1 MPQTRN
7 TTNRRPREE
16 SFFDYSLLIAVIA
29 LCCFGLVMV
38 YSSSAYSCA
47 IDPNVNDPTYYLKR
61 QGEFMLLGFVAMF
74 VVTFVIARLPYKW
87 YPRLAALGYLV
98 AFALMMAVDFIPG
111 FGKESH
117 GKKRWFMIGGR
128 TLFQPSEFV
137 KVVIILCI
145 AVFLY
150 QIGKNLDKKF
160 GKALFLTAVIV
171 IPLDALVII
180 NNLSTGLII
189 LGITF
194 IMLFVAN
201 EKRGFFLVIAT
212 LIGAAAFVAVHAAKQ
227 LVDMGLLQFYQ
238 AERIL
243 VWQDPWAYPLD
254 GGFQVLQGLYAIGS
268 GGLFGKGLGNS
279 IQKLGFIPESQNDMI
294 FSIICEELGIF
305 GAVSVILLFLFLI
318 WRLVVIANNSP
329 DLLGS
334 LMVVGIMAHISIQVI
349 LNIAVVT
356 NSIPNTGVTLPFISY
371 GGTSILFLMVEM
383 GIALGVSARIRVE
396 TDV

>member
-7 TTNRRPREE
+7 TTYRRPREA

-38 YSSSAYSCA
+38 YSASAYSCA
-47 IDPNVNDPTYYLKR
+47 IDPKVNDPAYYLKR
-61 QGEFMLLGFVAMF
+61 QGEFMLLGFVAM
-74 VVTFVIARLPYKW
+74 VVVSRIDYHW
-87 YPRLAALGYLV
+87 YSRLAALGYAA
-98 AFALMMAVDFIPG
+98 AFLLMVLVDFVPG

-117 GKKRWFMIGGR
+117 GKKRWFMIAGR
-128 TLFQPSEFV
+128 TLFQPSELV
-137 KVVIILCI
+137 KVVVILCL

-150 QIGKNLDKKF
+150 HIGKNLDKKF
-160 GKALFLTAVIV
+160 GKALLLLAAIV
-171 IPLDALVII
+171 VPIDALVII

-189 LGITF
+189 LGIAF
-194 IMLFVAN
+194 VMVFVAS
-201 EKRGFFLVIAT
+201 EKRMPFVVAVT
-212 LIGAAAFVAVHAAKQ
+212 LIAAAAFIATKGAKQ
-227 LVDMGLLQFYQ
+227 LVDMGILQFYQ

-254 GGFQVLQGLYAIGS
+254 GGFQVIQGLYAIGS

-279 IQKLGFIPESQNDMI
+279 IQKLSFIPESQNDMI
-294 FSIICEELGIF
+294 FSIICEELGVF
-305 GAVSVILLFLFLI
+305 GAVSVILLFFFLI
-318 WRLVVIANNSP
+318 WRLVVIANNAP

-334 LMVVGIMAHISIQVI
+334 LLVVGIMAHISLQVV

-383 GIALGVSARIRVE
+383 GMALGVSAQIRVE

>member
-7 TTNRRPREE
+7 TTYRRPREA

-38 YSSSAYSCA
+38 YSASAYSCA
-47 IDPNVNDPTYYLKR
+47 IDPKVNDPAYYLKR
-61 QGEFMLLGFVAMF
+61 QGEFMLLGFVAM
-74 VVTFVIARLPYKW
+74 VVVSRIDYHW
-87 YPRLAALGYLV
+87 YSRLAALGYAA
-98 AFALMMAVDFIPG
+98 AFLLMVLVDFVPG

-117 GKKRWFMIGGR
+117 GKKRWFMIAGH
-128 TLFQPSEFV
+128 TLFQPSELV
-137 KVVIILCI
+137 KVVVILCL

-150 QIGKNLDKKF
+150 HIGKNLDKKF
-160 GKALFLTAVIV
+160 GKALFLLAAIV
-171 IPLDALVII
+171 APIDALVII

-189 LGITF
+189 LGIAF
-194 IMLFVAN
+194 VMVFVAS
-201 EKRGFFLVIAT
+201 EKRMPFVVAVT
-212 LIGAAAFVAVHAAKQ
+212 LIAAAAFIATKGAKQ
-227 LVDMGLLQFYQ
+227 LVDMGILQFYQ

-254 GGFQVLQGLYAIGS
+254 GGFQVIQGLYAIGS

-279 IQKLGFIPESQNDMI
+279 IQKLSFIPESQNDMI
-294 FSIICEELGIF
+294 FSIICEELGVF
-305 GAVSVILLFLFLI
+305 GAVSVILLFFFLI
-318 WRLVVIANNSP
+318 WRLVVIANNAP

-334 LMVVGIMAHISIQVI
+334 LLVVGIMAHISLQVI

-383 GIALGVSARIRVE
+383 GMALGVSAQIRVE